1 MLLLYF
7 PLLVLGYL
15 VLAVFLLGVAV
26 LALMVVVGLPA
37 AAFAFYERR
46 FFDGLTYA
54 AAAFVGALFLLPLL
68 PL

>member
-7 PLLVLGYL
+7 PLLLLGYL
-15 VLAVFLLGVAV
+15 LIAVFALGMAV

-46 FFDGLTYA
+46 FFDGFAYA
-54 AAAFVGALFLLPLL
+54 AAAFVGALFLLPLF